1 MYMGE
6 FGHWGGGTDLT
17 FQVVS
22 NIKSRGMGYTYWPFK
37 KMDNWESLLGFDVPE
52 DWESIVEFVKSPRET
67 TAQLQIALKKVNIE
81 KATKAMEEYLE
92 NCKFRNCFERSA
104 VREGL
109 QFR

>member
-1 MYMGE
+1 
-6 FGHWGGGTDLT
+6 
-17 FQVVS
+17 
-22 NIKSRGMGYTYWPFK
+22 MGYTYWPFK

-67 TAQLQIALKKVNIE
+67 TAQLQIALKKVDIE

-92 NCKFRNCFERSA
+92 NCKFRNCFERSD